1 MGIVKPRTSFL
12 IPITCSAHSIFLFK
26 NVEEVVR
33 DIERYGISAGNGVLT
48 LMIVLYLPNVTKRL
62 DALKHTT
69 THASIEIVLFLD
81 LILSCIKEFNKLR
94 GHELD
99 VKGSTILY

>member
-1 MGIVKPRTSFL
+1 MSLVESCTSFL
-12 IPITCSAHSIFLFK
+12 IPITCPADSIFLFK

-48 LMIVLYLPNVTKRL
+48 LMIVLYLPNVAKRL

-69 THASIEIVLFLD
+69 IHASIEIVLFLD
-81 LILSCIKEFNKLR
+81 LILSCIKEFN
-94 GHELD
+94 
-99 VKGSTILY
+99 